1 MNIEDVA
8 EKTPEL
14 VHKLLIHGKEI
25 PAEEMVLAAQRLG
38 IPTEVEQVTNMF
50 TTILDKFYGKDC
62 DMVEINP
69 LVMTNDDKLIAAD
82 SKITIDSNA

>member
-50 TTILDKFYGKDC
+50 
-62 DMVEINP
+62 
-69 LVMTNDDKLIAAD
+69 
-82 SKITIDSNA
+82 